1 MLRKNSIPGFKD
13 GGMKVEPT
21 SGNDVPPGALPK
33 EVADDVDAKLSE
45 GEFVLPADVV
55 RYIGL
60 EKLMKLRD
68 KAKEGLK
75 RMEEIGQV
83 GNADEVP
90 NPEAA
95 FSEAGIDMEDEDDD
109 GRFESDIDEILG
121 ELEPD
126 DDVKE
131 QTEMAFAGGGV
142 VPTTFKG
149 GSDLTKATKNPAVDV
164 RYFTH
169 PDGRTIFVTF
179 VNGKPMM
186 PIPQGF
192 KPTDSPVE
200 QQVGKEAEQEA
211 TGTEGTG
218 VTGSV
223 TGADR
228 GGSQNGNVSGG
239 YTPRDTGPL
248 EGLKEAS
255 VIGKVAV
262 PAANIALG
270 PLAGAVARAATGY
283 GAAEAAKGVQ
293 TALSAYG
300 GEPADINSA
309 KVAAKAVFGVKDPGL
324 ASYQALSKAFDD
336 NTGLMGGYMSVGVDP
351 AINSI
356 ANSMI
361 GNAEAKD
368 MTPAQVGAIG
378 LSITSLRDS
387 IVAEGTSLPEATEQ
401 AALAHGLSKEQAAAA
416 RAAAEGGS
424 GGGGPSV
431 AGTGLKGNFSGG
443 FGDGG
448 GGSSST
454 SGGVSGTGLGMGGG
468 LGMNA
473 GGFGGFGEGIGGG
486 FGGDGDSG
494 DGDGGDG
501 GDGGG
506 WNKGG
511 LITKRKS
518 IKKTKPK
525 GLAAPKK

>member
-131 QTEMAFAGGGV
+131 QTEMAFADGGV

-200 QQVGKEAEQEA
+200 QQVGKEAEAEQEA

-283 GAAEAAKGVQ
+283 GTAEAAKGVQ

-431 AGTGLKGNFSGG
+431 AGTGLKGTVGTG
-443 FGDGG
+443 
-448 GGSSST
+448 T
-454 SGGVSGTGLGMGGG
+454 SLSAPTGTGLGLKG
-468 LGMNA
+468 NVSD
-473 GGFGGFGEGIGGG
+473 FGGFGTDGVGSDGVGGG
-486 FGGDGDSG
+486 VSNGGLNSGGDSNPGRN
-494 DGDGGDG
+494 
-501 GDGGG
+501 

-511 LITKRKS
+511 LVSKPSKP
-518 IKKTKPK
+518 KKTKPK
-525 GLAAPKK
+525 GIAAPKK